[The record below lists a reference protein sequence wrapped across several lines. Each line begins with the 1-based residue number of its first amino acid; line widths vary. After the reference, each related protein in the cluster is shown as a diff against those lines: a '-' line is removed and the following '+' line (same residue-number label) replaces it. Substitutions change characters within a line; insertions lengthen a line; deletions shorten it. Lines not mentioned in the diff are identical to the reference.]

1 MRLLATLSLTTP
13 FMLWGVALVALPL
26 IAHLLHRRARRRVI
40 FPTIQLLQKS
50 AAAQS
55 NIFKLRRW
63 MILALRCLIVA
74 LIAAAFARPLW
85 FSDRQAEANST
96 RGTGV
101 VIVLDASAST
111 AQEAA
116 GGTQFELLRAS
127 ASRLLE
133 NLQAGTDVANVV
145 VAGDRPSALLPR
157 LTPNVSALQQQL
169 KTLKPGFARADLP
182 KALSVAGELLATH
195 SGTRRI
201 LILSDLQQTNW
212 QDGERQRLSDLV
224 PPGIQI
230 SVVESASLP
239 SGNVALSSPRTAP
252 PRPLVGQPAQCVV
265 RISNFST
272 ATQEVPLSLRRG
284 NDDPLSQTV
293 RLVAGEEREVGF
305 AIEWSDADEQLVT
318 FSIPPDALAA
328 DNTAALVARPVQRL
342 PVLVVGDEDPQEPG
356 TGTYFLLR
364 SLAPLGSA
372 EDRFDVRV
380 VRSSELTAKDLEAAG
395 VVFVEAIA
403 PMPARTNLLANHLK
417 TGGSLVVFGGD
428 PGMIRTLQSIS
439 SAMGSGGALP
449 WTPGPTRE
457 LTATNDLLTISGG
470 QWRSR
475 LLRDF
480 DEQSQ
485 LALSQIHFRRVLTS
499 TAVNPEADVLLTFSD
514 GSPALAS
521 RQVGS
526 GQLLVAAFSAD
537 AASSDF
543 AKFGSFVA
551 LMQLLARDLR
561 PPLDQQSTGIVG
573 QPWRRNEPIAP
584 STDPI
589 RIVDPLGGVTPF
601 ATSAPGGGGVA
612 GAAPPSMLLIDSPQR
627 PGVYRFERSGKT
639 IAWAPIQIDPRE
651 SRLDR
656 IDRSALE
663 RLLQSTGQ
671 SHGVLQ
677 LDSAS
682 ETLSNRGRPLW
693 HWGLLAAMLMIALE
707 LASLARWPR

>member
-13 FMLWGVALVALPL
+13 LMLWGVALVALPL
-26 IAHLLHRRARRRVI
+26 IAHLFHRRARRRVI

-55 NIFKLRRW
+55 KMFKLRRW
-63 MILALRCLIVA
+63 LMLALRCLLVA

-85 FSDRQAEANST
+85 FTNRQAEANAT
-96 RGTGV
+96 RGSAV

-111 AQEAA
+111 SQEIA
-116 GGTQFELLRAS
+116 GGTQFESLRAS

-133 NLQAGTDVANVV
+133 GLRSGSDVADVV
-145 VAGDRPSALLPR
+145 VAGDRPTALFPR

-169 KTLKPGFARADLP
+169 RTLKPGFARADLP
-182 KALSVAGELLATH
+182 KALAVAGELLATH
-195 SGTRRI
+195 SGTQRI

-212 QDGERQRLSDLV
+212 QDSERQRLSDLF
-224 PPGIQI
+224 PPGAEI
-230 SVVESASLP
+230 SVVEPASP
-239 SGNVALSSPRTAP
+239 PPGNIALSNPRTAP
-252 PRPLVGQPAQCVV
+252 PRPLVGQPAQCIV
-265 RISNFST
+265 RVSNFSAT
-272 ATQEVPLSLRRG
+272 TQEVPLSLRRG
-284 NDDPLSQTV
+284 TDEPLSQTV
-293 RLVAGEEREVGF
+293 QLAAGEEREVGF
-305 AIEWSDADEQLVT
+305 SMQWSDASEQTLT
-318 FSIPPDALAA
+318 FSIAPDALAA
-328 DNTAALVARPVQRL
+328 DNTAALVTRPVQRL

-356 TGTYFLLR
+356 SGAYFLLR

-380 VRSSELTAKDLEAAG
+380 VRSSELTPKDLEAAG

-403 PMPARTNLLANHLK
+403 PNPARTSLLATHLK
-417 TGGSLVVFGGD
+417 TGGGLVVFGGD
-428 PGMIRTLQSIS
+428 PSMLRTLQSLNS
-439 SAMGSGGALP
+439 SMGSGGALP

-457 LTATNDLLTISGG
+457 LTSTNDLLTISGG

-485 LALSQIHFRRVLTS
+485 LALSQIHFRRILTS
-499 TAVNPEADVLLTFSD
+499 TAVNPEANVLLTFSD

-551 LMQLLARDLR
+551 LMQLLARELR
-561 PPLDQQSTGIVG
+561 PAVDQQVTGIVG
-573 QPWRRNEPIAP
+573 QLWRHNEPVAP
-584 STDPI
+584 SSDPI
-589 RIVDPLGGVTPF
+589 QLVDPVGGVTPF
-601 ATSAPGGGGVA
+601 AA
-612 GAAPPSMLLIDSPQR
+612 AAPSDGSGTNTTTPSTLLLESPDR
-627 PGVYRFERSGKT
+627 PGVYRFERGGKT
-639 IAWAPIQIDPRE
+639 LATATVQIDPRE

-656 IDRSALE
+656 IDKSALE
-663 RLLQSTGQ
+663 RLLQSSGQ
-671 SHGVLQ
+671 THKVLQ

-682 ETLSNRGRPLW
+682 ATLSSLGKPLW
-693 HWGLLAAMLMIALE
+693 HWVLVAALVAIAVE
-707 LASLARWPR
+707 LACLARWPR